1 MVGLTIGL
9 IAMPAVT
16 VTLNTAEQQKRK
28 VTGGAE
34 EQAGAAIGTY
44 LLERDLRMAG
54 YGLVNNAAS
63 GLLAV
68 CGFGTVNGFNSA
80 RLPAT
85 ATTIQ
90 YSGVAGAGYLPFTP
104 IAINPAGIPAGDAGT
119 DVVLINYSG
128 SAGMVGDGAIISDD
142 DGLGLKVSDRSG
154 FHMGDLIM
162 MVALPATAT
171 CALTEVTNL
180 PSSGECASSGGDS
193 AIIQQVAGNYGNYSR
208 WLESVPRPVICPSVA
223 TTFVNDA
230 VTGLAAGTYVSGR
243 VFNLGPRDRLASHV
257 YAVRSGNLT
266 MCDMLTHD
274 CTDAAQLT
282 NDVFWRRLAP
292 NVIRFSAQFNNG
304 GVWTTAPPT
313 DQADWMDVTSVR
325 FALVSWSDFF
335 EKDAITY
342 SATTF
347 PDASGNLNWAG
358 GTMVVSGIANWD
370 HYRYKLIESRVVLRN
385 LIGGKNIPEAPAP

>member
-1 MVGLTIGL
+1 MDVLDSFLDYWI
-9 IAMPAVT
+9 V
-16 VTLNTAEQQKRK
+16 R
-28 VTGGAE
+28 
-34 EQAGAAIGTY
+34 Y
-44 LLERDLRMAG
+44 
-54 YGLVNNAAS
+54 S
-63 GLLAV
+63 SHLA
-68 CGFGTVNGFNSA
+68 
-80 RLPAT
+80 
-85 ATTIQ
+85 
-90 YSGVAGAGYLPFTP
+90 
-104 IAINPAGIPAGDAGT
+104 
-119 DVVLINYSG
+119 
-128 SAGMVGDGAIISDD
+128 
-142 DGLGLKVSDRSG
+142 RS
-154 FHMGDLIM
+154 
-162 MVALPATAT
+162 VR
-171 CALTEVTNL
+171 VTNL

-313 DQADWMDVTSVR
+313 DQADWMDVTSVGVAR
-325 FALVSWSDFF
+325 
-335 EKDAITY
+335 
-342 SATTF
+342 
-347 PDASGNLNWAG
+347 
-358 GTMVVSGIANWD
+358 
-370 HYRYKLIESRVVLRN
+370 RCRR
-385 LIGGKNIPEAPAP
+385 